1 MTPQVALIT
10 GENTGIGEAIA
21 CSLAIDHGY
30 HVIIGLRD
38 LGAGY
43 SVAKH
48 GQRNVLLNSA
58 AIFLESDPRNARLTV
73 RQRIEQTFVP
83 NVFGQAGFT
92 EDMLP
97 LLRKAGET
105 GVLRIVFVSSR
116 LGSLANA
123 LDPNAPFYENDFR
136 SYNYSK
142 AALNMPALN
151 YDRMAWK
158 TLIAPLRLFL

>member
-1 MTPQVALIT
+1 M
-10 GENTGIGEAIA
+10 
-21 CSLAIDHGY
+21 
-30 HVIIGLRD
+30 
-38 LGAGY
+38 
-43 SVAKH
+43 
-48 GQRNVLLNSA
+48 
-58 AIFLESDPRNARLTV
+58 

-151 YDRMAWK
+151 YDRMAWVRPRK
-158 TLIAPLRLFL
+158 QYCFNYLGNRNNTHVAYSTEDLNRTFKVILISDILLKPHDNNLIR